1 MTTPFKDFLKRDISI
16 GDHVVF
22 PGPYN
27 SGMKLGQVVK
37 YSKQSIR
44 VQWSRKYYSQM
55 HKTTRVA
62 HEETYRNPT
71 ECVRVE
77 GADLTM
83 YLLTGD
89 F

>member
-1 MTTPFKDFLKRDISI
+1 MTTPFQDFLKRDISI

-44 VQWSRKYYSQM
+44 VQWSRKYFSG
-55 HKTTRVA
+55 RVA
-62 HEETYRNPT
+62 HEETYRDPK

-83 YLLTGD
+83 YLLSGD
-89 F
+89 Y

>member
-55 HKTTRVA
+55 HKTIRVA
-62 HEETYRNPT
+62 HEETYRNPK
-71 ECVRVE
+71 ECVRVD
-77 GADLTM
+77 GPDLTM
-83 YLLTGD
+83 YLLSGD